1 MAFRED
7 ALVQRY
13 GQNAH
18 GPAKVVLD
26 DRTWLDVE
34 RLTVCRNGMNVSL
47 SVTQWLILR
56 CLAKRLNQPVA
67 VRELLR
73 SVWGGCADA
82 SVLQKQVWRLRQAL
96 EPDPRRPRYIVTVR
110 GQGYMLR
117 GTERNA

>member
-13 GQNAH
+13 GQNAR